1 MIPQEDIPKTVDLKK
16 FIASKSPKLAKY
28 LPKFIYNWLD
38 KLLHVDQVNEFLHV
52 NRDYQGVEFATQIV
66 KSFNPELT
74 VVGTENI
81 TSDGRFLVAANH
93 PLGGLDGVAL
103 ISTVGQIR
111 PDVLFPVND
120 ILMLLVNLRPVFVGI
135 NKFGGTANRR
145 SASANPSTKL
155 NSENMQNLTDA
166 FTGENLILFFP
177 AGLCSR
183 RQKNGEIRDLD
194 WKSTVI
200 TQSRKNQRNIIPTY
214 IDAQNSKRF
223 YNWAYWR
230 KKLGIKANIE
240 QLFLVD
246 EMYNFNGKPIKIIF
260 GKPIP
265 YSTFDK
271 RYNDKKWAE
280 LLKQHVYDLKSNPQK
295 TFGYSLG

>member
-1 MIPQEDIPKTVDLKK
+1 MTSQEHSTNSVENNAIPETVNLKK
-16 FIASKSPKLAKY
+16 FITSKSPKLAKF
-28 LPKFIYNWLD
+28 LPKFAYNWLN
-38 KLLHVDQVNEFLHV
+38 KLLHVDQVNEFLYV
-52 NRDYQGVEFATQIV
+52 NRDYHGVDFATQIV
-66 KSFNPELT
+66 KGFNPDLT

-81 TSDGRFLVAANH
+81 TLDGRFMVAANH

-120 ILMLLVNLRPVFVGI
+120 ILTLLVNLQPVFVGI
-135 NKFGGTANRR
+135 NKYGGN
-145 SASANPSTKL
+145 ASNV
-155 NSENMQNLTDA
+155 QNLTDA
-166 FTGENLILFFP
+166 FAGESLILFFP

-183 RQKNGEIRDLD
+183 RQKNKEIRDLD

-200 TQSRKNQRNIIPTY
+200 TQARKNQRDIIPTF
-214 IDAQNSKRF
+214 IDARNSNRF

-230 KKLGIKANIE
+230 KKLGIKINIE

-246 EMYNFNGKPIKIIF
+246 ELYNFDGKPIKVIF
-260 GKPIP
+260 GTPIP

-271 RYNDKKWAE
+271 RFNDRKWAE
-280 LLKQHVYDLKSNPQK
+280 LLKEHVYGLKSDPQK
-295 TFGYSLG
+295 MFEYL

>member
-1 MIPQEDIPKTVDLKK
+1 MSQDHIPKTIDLKK
-16 FIASKSPKLAKY
+16 FIASKSPKLAKFM
-28 LPKFIYNWLD
+28 PNFVYNRLN
-38 KLLHVDQVNEFLHV
+38 KLLHVDQVNEFLYI
-52 NRDYQGVEFATQIV
+52 NRDFHGVDFATKV
-66 KSFNPELT
+66 VENFNPELT
-74 VVGTENI
+74 LVGAEHI

-103 ISTVGQIR
+103 ISTVGKIR

-120 ILMLLVNLRPVFVGI
+120 ILTLLVNLQPVFVGI
-135 NKFGGTANRR
+135 NKYGAN
-145 SASANPSTKL
+145 SSNTQS
-155 NSENMQNLTDA
+155 LTEA
-166 FTGENLILFFP
+166 FAGERLILFFP

-183 RQKNGEIRDLD
+183 RQKNGEISDLE

-200 TQSRKNQRNIIPTY
+200 SQARKNQRDIIPTF
-214 IDAQNSKRF
+214 IEAQNSKRF

-230 KKLGIKANIE
+230 KKLGLKVNIE

-246 EMYNFNGKPIKIIF
+246 EMFNFEGKPIRIIF

-271 RYNDKKWAE
+271 RFNDRKWAAR
-280 LLKQHVYDLKSNPQK
+280 LKQHVYDLQSNPDK
-295 TFGYSLG
+295 VFEWAPNKFCSAR

>member
-1 MIPQEDIPKTVDLKK
+1 MALQKHNNFVENSEIPKTINLKK
-16 FIASKSPKLAKY
+16 IIASKSPRLAKF
-28 LPKFIYNWLD
+28 LPKFVYNWLD
-38 KLLHVDQVNEFLHV
+38 RLLHVDEVNEFLYV
-52 NRDYQGVEFATQIV
+52 NRDYHGVDFATQVV
-66 KSFNPELT
+66 KRFNPELA
-74 VVGTENI
+74 VSGTEHI
-81 TSDGRFLVAANH
+81 TSDGRFLVASNH

-120 ILMLLVNLRPVFVGI
+120 ILTLLVNLQPVFVGI
-135 NKFGGTANRR
+135 NKYGGNL
-145 SASANPSTKL
+145 SNV
-155 NSENMQNLTDA
+155 QNLTDA
-166 FTGENLILFFP
+166 FAGDRLILFFP

-183 RQKNGEIRDLD
+183 RQKNREICDLD

-200 TQSRKNQRNIIPTY
+200 TQARKNQRDIIPTY
-214 IDAQNSKRF
+214 IEARNSNRF

-230 KKLGIKANIE
+230 KKIGIKANIE

-246 EMYNFNGKPIKIIF
+246 EMFNFDGKPIHITF

-271 RYNDKKWAE
+271 RFNDRTWAE
-280 LLKQHVYDLKSNPQK
+280 LLKQHVYHLKSDSKK
-295 TFGYSLG
+295 TFEYL

>member
-1 MIPQEDIPKTVDLKK
+1 MEQIPKTVDLKK
-16 FIASKSPKLAKY
+16 FIASKSPKIAKI
-28 LPKFIYNWLD
+28 LPKFVYNWLN
-38 KLLHVDQVNEFLHV
+38 KLLHVDQVNEFLYV
-52 NRDYQGVEFATQIV
+52 NRDFHGVDFATQIV

-81 TSDGRFLVAANH
+81 TADRRFLVASNH

-120 ILMLLVNLRPVFVGI
+120 ILTLLVNLQPVFVGI
-135 NKFGGTANRR
+135 NKYGGN
-145 SASANPSTKL
+145 SSNTK
-155 NSENMQNLTDA
+155 SLTDA
-166 FTGENLILFFP
+166 FAGNSLILFFP

-183 RQKNGEIRDLD
+183 RQKKGEIRDLD

-200 TQSRKNQRNIIPTY
+200 TQARKNQRDIIPTHIEAY
-214 IDAQNSKRF
+214 NSKRF

-230 KKLGIKANIE
+230 KKLGLKVNIE

-246 EMYNFNGKPIKIIF
+246 EMYNFDGKPIKITF

-265 YSTFDK
+265 HSTFDK
-271 RYNDKKWAE
+271 RFNDKTWAE
-280 LLKQHVYDLKSNPQK
+280 LLKQHVYDLKSNPHK
-295 TFGYSLG
+295 TWTTPEN

>member
-1 MIPQEDIPKTVDLKK
+1 MTLQKHHNSIENSEIPKTVDLKK
-16 FIASKSPKLAKY
+16 FIASKSPKLAKF
-28 LPKFIYNWLD
+28 LPKFVYNWLN
-38 KLLHVDQVNEFLHV
+38 KLLHVDEVNEFLYV
-52 NRDYQGVEFATQIV
+52 NRDYHGVDFATQVV
-66 KSFNPELT
+66 KRFNPELT
-74 VVGTENI
+74 VFGTEHI

-120 ILMLLVNLRPVFVGI
+120 ILTLLVNLQPVFVGI
-135 NKFGGTANRR
+135 NKYGG
-145 SASANPSTKL
+145 
-155 NSENMQNLTDA
+155 NSSNVQNLTDA
-166 FTGENLILFFP
+166 FAGNRLILFFP

-183 RQKNGEIRDLD
+183 RQKNREICDLD

-200 TQSRKNQRNIIPTY
+200 TQARKNQRDIIPTY
-214 IDAQNSKRF
+214 IDARNSNRF
-223 YNWAYWR
+223 YNRAYWR

-246 EMYNFNGKPIKIIF
+246 EMFNFEGKPIHITF

-271 RYNDKKWAE
+271 RFNDRKWAE

-295 TFGYSLG
+295 TFNPSLRA

>member
-1 MIPQEDIPKTVDLKK
+1 
-16 FIASKSPKLAKY
+16 
-28 LPKFIYNWLD
+28 
-38 KLLHVDQVNEFLHV
+38 
-52 NRDYQGVEFATQIV
+52 
-66 KSFNPELT
+66 
-74 VVGTENI
+74 

-120 ILMLLVNLRPVFVGI
+120 ILMLLENLNPVFVGI
-135 NKFGGTANRR
+135 NKYGKNTPNNK
-145 SASANPSTKL
+145 S
-155 NSENMQNLTDA
+155 LTDA
-166 FTGENLILFFP
+166 FAGNHLILFFP

-183 RQKNGEIRDLD
+183 RQKNREISDLD

-200 TQSRKNQRNIIPTY
+200 TQARKNQRDIIPTY
-214 IDAQNSKRF
+214 IDAQNSNRF

-230 KKLGIKANIE
+230 KKLGLKINIE

-246 EMYNFNGKPIKIIF
+246 EMYNFDGKPIHISF

-265 YSTFDK
+265 YATFDK
-271 RYNDKKWAE
+271 RFTDRKWAE
-280 LLKQHVYDLKSNPQK
+280 LLKQHVYDLKTEPGK
-295 TFGYSLG
+295 TFSPSLRA

>member
-1 MIPQEDIPKTVDLKK
+1 MPPSTYDI
-16 FIASKSPKLAKY
+16 PKLAKY
-28 LPKFIYNWLD
+28 LPKFIYNWLNR
-38 KLLHVDQVNEFLHV
+38 LLHVDQVNEFLHV
-52 NRDYQGVEFATQIV
+52 NRNYHGVDFATQII
-66 KSFNPELT
+66 KSFNPALT
-74 VVGTENI
+74 TEGTEHI
-81 TSDGRFLVAANH
+81 TPDGRFLVAANH

-120 ILMLLVNLRPVFVGI
+120 ILTLLVNLQPVFVGI
-135 NKFGGTANRR
+135 NKYGGN
-145 SASANPSTKL
+145 ASNV
-155 NSENMQNLTDA
+155 QNLTEA
-166 FTGENLILFFP
+166 FAGDRLILFFP

-183 RQKNGEIRDLD
+183 RQKDGTIRDLE

-200 TQSRKNQRNIIPTY
+200 TQARKNQRDIIPTY
-214 IDAQNSKRF
+214 IAAQNSNRF

-230 KKLGIKANIE
+230 KKVGLKINIE

-246 EMYNFNGKPIKIIF
+246 EMYNFDGKPIKIIF

-271 RYNDKKWAE
+271 RFNDRTWAE
-280 LLKQHVYDLKSNPQK
+280 LLKQHVYDLKSNPEK
-295 TFGYSLG
+295 IFDPK

>member
-1 MIPQEDIPKTVDLKK
+1 MTPQENTNFVEDSVVPKTIDLKK

-28 LPKFIYNWLD
+28 LPKFVYNWLN

-52 NRDYQGVEFATQIV
+52 NRDYQGVDFATKIV
-66 KSFNPELT
+66 KEFNPELT
-74 VVGTENI
+74 VAGTEHI
-81 TSDGRFLVAANH
+81 SSDGRFIVAANH

-120 ILMLLVNLRPVFVGI
+120 ILMLLVNLQPVFVGI
-135 NKFGGTANRR
+135 NKYGE
-145 SASANPSTKL
+145 
-155 NSENMQNLTDA
+155 NSSNTQNLTDA
-166 FTGENLILFFP
+166 FAGERLILFFP

-183 RQKNGEIRDLD
+183 RQKNGKIQDLE

-200 TQSRKNQRNIIPTY
+200 TQARKNQRDIIPTY
-214 IDAQNSKRF
+214 IEAYNSKRF

-230 KKLGIKANIE
+230 KKLGLKINIE

-246 EMYNFNGKPIKIIF
+246 EMYKFDGKPIKITF

-271 RYNDKKWAE
+271 RFNDRKWAE
-280 LLKQHVYDLKSNPQK
+280 KLKHHVYELKVNPDK
-295 TFGYSLG
+295 TFEYVL

>member
-1 MIPQEDIPKTVDLKK
+1 MTGIPKTINLKK
-16 FIASKSPKLAKY
+16 FIASKSPKLAKF
-28 LPKFIYNWLD
+28 LPKFVYNWLN
-38 KLLHVDQVNEFLHV
+38 KLLHVERLNEFLYV
-52 NRDYQGVEFATQIV
+52 NRDYYGVDFATQTV
-66 KSFNPELT
+66 KSFDLDLT
-74 VVGTENI
+74 TSGTEHI

-93 PLGGLDGVAL
+93 PLGGLDGIAL

-120 ILMLLVNLRPVFVGI
+120 VLFVLTNLHSVFVRI
-135 NKFGGTANRR
+135 NKYGGN
-145 SASANPSTKL
+145 SANTK
-155 NSENMQNLTDA
+155 SLTEA
-166 FTGENLILFFP
+166 FAGEKLILYFP

-183 RQKNGEIRDLD
+183 RKKCGKIHDLD

-200 TQSRKNQRNIIPTY
+200 TQARKNQRDIIPTY
-214 IDAQNSKRF
+214 INAHNSKRF

-230 KKLGIKANIE
+230 KKLGFKINIE

-246 EMYNFNGKPIKIIF
+246 EVYKFEGKPIKIIF

-271 RYNDKKWAE
+271 RFNDRKWAE
-280 LLKQHVYDLKSNPQK
+280 LLKQHVYDLKENPQK
-295 TFGYSLG
+295 TFSY